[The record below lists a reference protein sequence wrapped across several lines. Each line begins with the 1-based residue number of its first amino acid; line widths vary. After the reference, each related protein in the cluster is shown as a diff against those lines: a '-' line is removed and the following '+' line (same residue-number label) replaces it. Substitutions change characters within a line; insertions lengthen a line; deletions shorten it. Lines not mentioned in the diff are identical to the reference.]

1 MTPEVANDV
10 LDTML
15 ATLQSLIKCCI
26 HLKQGDPEALKLSD
40 EIARRV
46 AKDLRLYGGSA
57 TPFSPQLLSCAAV
70 VRQYSKGGTF
80 ESLPDWNSVVD
91 DDPCIKSHLR
101 FHKTL
106 DYRPLAA
113 VGTLPILKV
122 RATGLSSII
131 KPLTVPAAVRPFI
144 KQAPTLEANLALLSP
159 LPASLELEPLTLLAP
174 SVTSSTP
181 ATTKYKLF
189 VPGNMSNKVK
199 VTPHSTND
207 KKRKAE
213 EDNTNSA
220 DTPRSPSRSRKQN
233 LKKIKKLSSHYA
245 QDQLR
250 IKKNGTTKETSL
262 SAGSEKVSDPETQD
276 AIDMA
281 SDDSFW
287 DAETR
292 PRDWGLDSTIATE
305 VEHSI
310 RYHPQKCDKC
320 KKLGIPCITKVTCAI
335 NGMGV
340 RDRLQA
346 EAKAKA
352 VARVAKPPKRSQS
365 RVPKVRAV
373 NKTLK
378 KVSPAAPS
386 ILAVPSA
393 ADVMED
399 NVEHGGE
406 HRTLQKAAPSI
417 LAVPSSSH
425 VMEDIV
431 EHGMAPAE
439 ATLSPP
445 IATPMMINHP
455 MEANHPAEP
464 EPTAKDI
471 LQAIWDLESKF
482 DLLATNEWV
491 DALDAKVVLV
501 EEVFG
506 HRLAMLEQRMNSSD
520 AQWKAMSSS
529 VGHLTNCLRD
539 HKDDLEA
546 HRPRVN
552 TTAYAPPQH
561 PTAQLP
567 AWLHGTGG
575 VDDLGISTVG
585 RQWTHAWDP
594 SVATGVQGCLE
605 TSASAMWTGYPPDT
619 PVLQEA
625 SIESS

>member
-1 MTPEVANDV
+1 MTPKVANDV
-10 LDTML
+10 LDTTL
-15 ATLQSLIKCCI
+15 ATLQSLIKRCI

-40 EIARRV
+40 EIARHV

-57 TPFSPQLLSCAAV
+57 TSFSPQLLSCATI
-70 VRQYSKGGTF
+70 VRQYSKGGAF
-80 ESLPDWNSVVD
+80 ESLPDWNSMVD
-91 DDPCIKSHLR
+91 DDPRIKSHPH

-106 DYRPLAA
+106 DYRPLTA

-122 RATGLSSII
+122 RATGSSSII
-131 KPLTVPAAVRPFI
+131 KPLTVPAAVHPFI
-144 KQAPTLEANLALLSP
+144 KQAPTLEANLAPLSL
-159 LPASLELEPLTLLAP
+159 LPASLELEPLTPLAP
-174 SVTSSTP
+174 SVASATP

-189 VPGNMSNKVK
+189 MPGNMSNKVK
-199 VTPHSTND
+199 VTPHPTND

-213 EDNTNSA
+213 EDDTDSA
-220 DTPRSPSRSRKQN
+220 DAPRSPSRSRKQN
-233 LKKIKKLSSHYA
+233 LKKIKKSS
-245 QDQLR
+245 
-250 IKKNGTTKETSL
+250 KNGTTKETLL
-262 SAGSEKVSDPETQD
+262 SAVSEKVLDPEAQD
-276 AIDMA
+276 AIDTA

-305 VEHSI
+305 VE
-310 RYHPQKCDKC
+310 
-320 KKLGIPCITKVTCAI
+320 
-335 NGMGV
+335 GV

-352 VARVAKPPKRSQS
+352 VARVAEPPKRSRS

-373 NKTLK
+373 NKMLK
-378 KVSPAAPS
+378 KASPAAPS
-386 ILAVPSA
+386 IPAVPSA

-399 NVEHGGE
+399 IVKHGSE
-406 HRTLQKAAPSI
+406 HRTLQKAVPSI
-417 LAVPSSSH
+417 PAVPSSSH

-455 MEANHPAEP
+455 KDIHPMEANHLAEP

-471 LQAIWDLESKF
+471 LQATRDPGSKF
-482 DLLATNEWV
+482 DLLATNERV
-491 DALDAKVVLV
+491 DALDAKVILV

-506 HRLAMLEQRMNSSD
+506 HRLATLEQRMNSSD

-567 AWLHGTGG
+567 AWLHVLVVSMIWVSPQSADGGRMHGTH
-575 VDDLGISTVG
+575 LS
-585 RQWTHAWDP
+585 RQ
-594 SVATGVQGCLE
+594 
-605 TSASAMWTGYPPDT
+605 MGYPLDT
-619 PVLQEA
+619 PVLREA